1 MKLYLAAPW
10 SHMEE
15 AREAARKLTAAGHR
29 ITEPWWDHRDVNG
42 IDDEADELVDQAWRD
57 LEGVDNADRFILLN
71 LGKSEGKAVELG
83 WALCRR
89 IMVIA
94 VGKRGEHSNNVFH
107 YLPQIKW
114 VSTIE
119 ELIEWLKKRS

>member
-1 MKLYLAAPW
+1 MFA
-10 SHMEE
+10 S
-15 AREAARKLTAAGHR
+15 RLTKAGHK

-42 IDDEADELVDQAWRD
+42 LDDDEADELVDQAWRD